1 MNKEE
6 YIKIIE
12 ESDKG
17 TPSAKKFL
25 LSQINNYYYA
35 KNSGYIVNNEY
46 NVGDDVYLKKG
57 TLLHGTYKNI
67 DGLKE
72 IVKDG
77 LISSWFV
84 DARGSKYPSSVGV
97 WNLKQDYLLKDYI
110 NFYSGGT
117 VSYFNHLNDDRE
129 TEVIPFNEMSS
140 FIDRFISKKYLVW
153 KMEQTKEARFMPS
166 LVQDIVQ
173 IGIIF
178 DGNND
183 YIKELLK
190 GDILELKNIDD
201 ELVQDFVNE
210 NYYTQF
216 IKDRKNKD
224 DFFTDRESAIL
235 FGIPANFIEG
245 ILVGRIYERD
255 NKILNEIKSLIP
267 NAYIC
272 NLDGKIIVSNKHDN

>member
-35 KNSGYIVNNEY
+35 KNSGYIVNKEY
-46 NVGDDVYLKKG
+46 NIGDDVYLKKG

-129 TEVIPFNEMSS
+129 TEVIPFNEMSN
-140 FIDRFISKKYLVW
+140 FIDRFTSKKYLVW

-190 GDILELKNIDD
+190 GDILEPKNIDD

-245 ILVGRIYERD
+245 ILVGRIYEKD

>member
-46 NVGDDVYLKKG
+46 NIGDDVYLKKG

-166 LVQDIVQ
+166 LVQDITQ

-190 GDILELKNIDD
+190 GDILEPKNIDD

-245 ILVGRIYERD
+245 ILVGRIYEKD

>member
-35 KNSGYIVNNEY
+35 KNSGYIVNKEY
-46 NVGDDVYLKKG
+46 NIGDDVYLKKG

-129 TEVIPFNEMSS
+129 TEVIPFNEMRG

-166 LVQDIVQ
+166 LVQDLVQ
-173 IGIIF
+173 IGIILN
-178 DGNND
+178 GNND

-190 GDILELKNIDD
+190 GDILDSKNIDD

-210 NYYTQF
+210 NYYSQF

-224 DFFTDRESAIL
+224 DFFTDRESAVL

-255 NKILNEIKSLIP
+255 NKVLNEIKSLLP

-272 NLDGKIIVSNKHDN
+272 NLDGKIIVSNK